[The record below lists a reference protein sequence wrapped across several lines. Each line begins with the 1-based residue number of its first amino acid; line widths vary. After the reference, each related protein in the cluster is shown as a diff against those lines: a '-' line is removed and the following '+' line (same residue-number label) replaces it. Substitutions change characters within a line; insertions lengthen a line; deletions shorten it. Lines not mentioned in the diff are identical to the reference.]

1 MCVRPGPGWARTR
14 AASMNRVIYSGVMVG
29 VGRQLLGPKLSSRE
43 SRGGAFC
50 LNGKTINPPMLYSN
64 EIDFE
69 PAQKLCGVDHQP
81 RVDHLP

>member
-43 SRGGAFC
+43 SRATSR
-50 LNGKTINPPMLYSN
+50 KSAARTTRY
-64 EIDFE
+64 
-69 PAQKLCGVDHQP
+69 KLFGTPDA
-81 RVDHLP
+81 LASS